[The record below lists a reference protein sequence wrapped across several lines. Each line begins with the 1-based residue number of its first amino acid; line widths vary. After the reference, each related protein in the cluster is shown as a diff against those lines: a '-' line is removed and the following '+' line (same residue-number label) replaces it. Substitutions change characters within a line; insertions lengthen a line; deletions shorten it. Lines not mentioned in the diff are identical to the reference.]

1 MNHTGHRGRG
11 EESRAAQRP
20 QQKSHGRLLAAI
32 GMTTLS
38 SLAATAVV
46 AVLAVALLVA
56 PARAQEKPLYSI
68 DQECTAFSLAAD
80 GRVVYSVRHVFSQKR
95 FQMERDDVW
104 VMEAGGR
111 RRRILEGAK
120 LVRGAGPFSY
130 QVRSLR
136 WSPDGQRVVANLA
149 TKSLTDEDGV
159 AQDADLVI
167 MLEENGK
174 EMKTLETEN
183 AVEGGSN
190 AAWLGDS
197 ATLGFLKE
205 EMKPSLLF
213 SINTA
218 KIGSGRATRIFD
230 KALFAAVAWSGKR
243 NLAVA
248 VERDEKLSGP
258 PVLVLLDV
266 INQKRTELAKL
277 EEFAGGLTISPSGDR
292 VAYYRDLESLE
303 VRDVSH
309 PEKPIHVRALMGKY
323 EWSGDERRILVKPG
337 AENKSNT
344 LEWITVA
351 DGQREPILHD
361 LTFRDFD
368 ISPDGKKL
376 AVRIPG
382 KGNIVVY
389 AVR

>member
-1 MNHTGHRGRG
+1 
-11 EESRAAQRP
+11 
-20 QQKSHGRLLAAI
+20 
-32 GMTTLS
+32 MTTLVT
-38 SLAATAVV
+38 LADKAAVV
-46 AVLAVALLVA
+46 AVAAVLLAL

-80 GRVVYSVRHVFSQKR
+80 GRVVYSVRHVFSKKR
-95 FQMERDDVW
+95 FQMERDDIW
-104 VMEAGGR
+104 VMEAGGK

-120 LVRGAGPFSY
+120 LVRGTGPFSY

-149 TKSLTDEDGV
+149 TKSMTDEEGV

-167 MLEENGK
+167 VLEENGK
-174 EMKTLETEN
+174 EMKALETEN

-190 AAWLGDS
+190 AEWMGDS

-218 KIGSGRATRIFD
+218 KVGTGRATRIFD
-230 KALFAAVAWSGKR
+230 KTVFAAVAWSGKR

-266 INQKRTELAKL
+266 IKQTRTELAKL

-303 VRDVSH
+303 VRDVRH
-309 PEKPIHVRALMGKY
+309 PGKPIHVRALMGKY

-368 ISPDGKKL
+368 ISPDGKQL

-389 AVR
+389 AVRQ